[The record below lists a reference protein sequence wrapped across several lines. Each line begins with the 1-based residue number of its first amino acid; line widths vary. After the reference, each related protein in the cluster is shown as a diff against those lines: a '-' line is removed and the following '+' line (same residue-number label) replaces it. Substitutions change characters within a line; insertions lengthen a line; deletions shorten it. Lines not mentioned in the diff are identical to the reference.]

1 MFMSAQR
8 RKHAARTARQRLG
21 SMMLTMLLGLQAI
34 CLAVFASDPGG
45 APLRGG
51 LLEAMWMNRRP
62 GLAMAFVALIGLGP
76 VLSLALWRCAGWR
89 RWLMIAMWIAFIV
102 LLDGVS
108 AQKMGSVSR
117 VLWFW
122 KVQPWLN
129 P

>member
-1 MFMSAQR
+1 
-8 RKHAARTARQRLG
+8 
-21 SMMLTMLLGLQAI
+21 MMLAMLLGLQAI
-34 CLAVFASDPGG
+34 CLAIFAADPGG

-62 GLAMAFVALIGLGP
+62 GLAMAFLALIALGP
-76 VLSLALWRCAGWR
+76 VLSLVLWRCTGWR
-89 RWLMIAMWIAFIV
+89 RWLMVAMWIAFIV

-122 KVQPWLN
+122 KVEPWLS